1 MNQAQRKYH
10 YLRMFNT
17 IIGIGL
23 LVGLI
28 LVVGTI
34 VIMGWSVEG
43 PRRFFKYLTNHV
55 HRP

>member
-1 MNQAQRKYH
+1 
-10 YLRMFNT
+10 MFNT